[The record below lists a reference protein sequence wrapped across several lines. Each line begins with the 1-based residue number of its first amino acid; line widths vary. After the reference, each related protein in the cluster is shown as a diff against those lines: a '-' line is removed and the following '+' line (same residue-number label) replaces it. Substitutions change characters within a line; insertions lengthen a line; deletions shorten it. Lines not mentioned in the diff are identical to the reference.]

1 MKVSQRQVVLALL
14 MILVFGSFLTLAYEL
29 LVPSAATTLSFIGT
43 IISVLA
49 FTGLLLVYWRGWE
62 PARYLT
68 LILLVLLVGFVT
80 DQNYLIDTFT
90 MSAFLPPVLAIIV
103 AGPAWVIGSAVG
115 VLAILISRA
124 GLQSIYTDPIAL
136 MLYSMFVGGM
146 LLARLVTDTA
156 QSNAE
161 ENARQTQ
168 EALARSEA
176 QAQEL
181 VQKTQE
187 LEYQNKQQ
195 RQLLDLVSTLETPA
209 VSLAEGVL
217 LAPIVGHLDS
227 RRAGDLTR
235 RLLGEVSTQRAKLVI
250 LDIAGVATVD
260 TAVAQSIL
268 RAIQA
273 IRLLGCEVTVTGISS
288 SVAATMTD
296 LGINMAGVRTA
307 RTPQEV
313 MGSDWQIHPRPSK
326 N

>member
-1 MKVSQRQVVLALL
+1 MRVSQRQVVIALL
-14 MILVFGSFLTLAYEL
+14 VMLLVSALIALIYQLFIPDSNLTL
-29 LVPSAATTLSFIGT
+29 PGT
-43 IISVLA
+43 IVSLVIL
-49 FTGLLLVYWRGWE
+49 TGMLIAYWRGWE
-62 PARYLT
+62 NARYAT
-68 LILLVLLVGFVT
+68 LITITVLIGLVTTGDYMTEKFSLGT
-80 DQNYLIDTFT
+80 
-90 MSAFLPPVLAIIV
+90 FLPPALAMIV
-103 AGPAWVIGSAVG
+103 AGPLWVIGSGIA
-115 VLAILISRA
+115 LLIILIVRA
-124 GLQSIYTDPIAL
+124 GGHGIYTDPMSILLFAL
-136 MLYSMFVGGM
+136 PVGVM
-146 LLARLVTDTA
+146 LLSRLMTDTA
-156 QSNAE
+156 QHEAM
-161 ENARQTQ
+161 ENATHAR
-168 EALARSEA
+168 EALAHAEA

-187 LEYQNKQQ
+187 LEAQNKQQ
-195 RQLLDLVSTLETPA
+195 RQLLDLVSSLETPA

-217 LAPIVGHLDS
+217 LAPVVGHLDS

-235 RLLGEVSTQRAKLVI
+235 RLLSEVSAQRARMVI

-288 SVAATMTD
+288 SVAATMTE

-313 MGSDWQIHPRPSK
+313 MGSDWLHHPRPSR